1 MRENWKYSYFSE
13 VYPIVMG
20 KTPARADISLWDK
33 KKETHYLWVSIAD
46 ISVNESKYIL
56 DTEEY
61 VSKKAASKMRIV
73 SKGSLLMSFKLT
85 IGKMAFA
92 GDDLFTNE
100 AIIAIPDNGKYNL
113 RFLYYYLSN
122 YNWSTLTD
130 GAEKVKGKT
139 LNKTSIGKI
148 LLPILSLPE
157 QARIVS
163 YLDAQFAKIDALKA
177 NAASQLQAAK
187 DLFQSALKEMLT
199 PKEGWEEKKL
209 GEIVNIKRGLTYS
222 KNDEVETSE
231 KIVLRSNNVNLDN
244 HQFDFT
250 ELKYLTPSFDI
261 PADKYLQKGDL
272 LMCMSNGSKAHLGK
286 VALYDG
292 ESDKYAFGGFMAALS
307 HKDSVIGRY
316 LFYAMITPMYKEY
329 IKTLSDGA
337 NINNL
342 KVRDIESY
350 SISFPSLPEQ
360 ERIAARLD
368 AISEKVKALQAN
380 YDQTINLCNDLKQSL
395 LKSIFA

>member
-1 MRENWKYSYFSE
+1 MRENWKYQ
-13 VYPIVMG
+13 P
-20 KTPARADISLWDK
+20 
-33 KKETHYLWVSIAD
+33 
-46 ISVNESKYIL
+46 
-56 DTEEY
+56 
-61 VSKKAASKMRIV
+61 
-73 SKGSLLMSFKLT
+73 
-85 IGKMAFA
+85 
-92 GDDLFTNE
+92 
-100 AIIAIPDNGKYNL
+100 
-113 RFLYYYLSN
+113 
-122 YNWSTLTD
+122 
-130 GAEKVKGKT
+130 
-139 LNKTSIGKI
+139 
-148 LLPILSLPE
+148 
-157 QARIVS
+157 
-163 YLDAQFAKIDALKA
+163 
-177 NAASQLQAAK
+177 
-187 DLFQSALKEMLT
+187 
-199 PKEGWEEKKL
+199 L
-209 GEIVNIKRGLTYS
+209 GEIVEIKRGLTYS
-222 KNDEVETSE
+222 KNDEVDISG

-244 HQFDFT
+244 HKFDFT
-250 ELKYLTPSFDI
+250 ELKYLKPTFDI

-342 KVRDIESY
+342 KVRDIEAFSIPVPPLSEQERIVALLDDQFAKIDALKANAASQLQAAKDLFQSALKEMLTPKEGWERKTLEEISTDMYRGSGITRDQITEDGISCVRYGEIYTTYNYWFDNCKSHTIESKIKSPKYFEKGDILFTITGESVEDIAKSVAYLGSEKCLAGGDIVVMKHNQNAKYLSY
-350 SISFPSLPEQ
+350 ALSTPDAIKQKGLGKTKLKVVHSNVPSIKSIVVPLPSLPEQ

-380 YDQTINLCNDLKQSL
+380 YDQTLTLCNDLKQSL